1 VGVLATLLL
10 GTRVAAIAAMLAADA
25 PPGSYVVGQPVDAVE
40 QPESKTV
47 VDRLERGKSYP
58 LLKRGGPG
66 GAWCKLET
74 PKGEGWVLCARAAE
88 EVAPAAAK
96 PQSPVRWS
104 GNGKCATACEVEG
117 LFARA
122 PPQLTA
128 ADREVLQMCPAR
140 PDASVSRGDVQ
151 RFFEAHLD
159 DPRLEKALSAAG
171 RPGDREAAVE
181 WLTSLWVG
189 SGPRNAFTHVF
200 CGDDWG
206 RESIGG
212 LHWLPRYAQ
221 LESEHKVCYAGPV
234 RRGGVLWDG
243 VYLFKFTGV
252 MPWSCAVK
260 EVGGITVQHD
270 PVTIVAV
277 ATRAFV
283 RCCPRSGKTAV
294 GVYAASDVG
303 HQRWRIACGTRNGTY
318 GIATFYPVDDTPTC
332 GE

>member
-1 VGVLATLLL
+1 VGVLATLLF

-117 LFARA
+117 LFARS

-128 ADREVLQMCPAR
+128 TDREVLQMCPAR

-151 RFFEAHLD
+151 RFFQAHLD
-159 DPRLEKALSAAG
+159 DPRVQKALSAAG

-200 CGDDWG
+200 CGDDWT
-206 RESIGG
+206 RSSIGG

-221 LESEHKVCYAGPV
+221 LEQEGKVCYRGPAH
-234 RRGGVLWDG
+234 GGSALNGGQYTFRFVG
-243 VYLFKFTGV
+243 VS
-252 MPWSCAVK
+252 PWSCAVK
-260 EVGGITVQHD
+260 QVGGFTVDHD
-270 PVTIVAV
+270 PVALVALG
-277 ATRAFV
+277 TRAFV
-283 RCCPRSGKTAV
+283 HCCPRDGRSSV
-294 GVYAASDVG
+294 GVYGASDLG
-303 HQRWRIACGTRNGTY
+303 PQTFKIACGTRNGTY
-318 GIATFYPVDDTPTC
+318 GIATFYPVDEPATC